1 MNKTSQKTGRGA
13 LVELRELKALVEL
26 MRDSGLTELEVDGRQ
41 GRIRL
46 VRGEAHPRAAQAA
59 PSSPVA
65 EAASVVARP
74 APSGPAAIP
83 ALELAAG
90 QVLITSP
97 MVGTFYRAA
106 APDAQPFVREGDSVH
121 RGQTLCIVEAMKML
135 NEIEATVSGR
145 LVRVL
150 VDNGQPVQ
158 YGQPLMVIEGA

>member
-1 MNKTSQKTGRGA
+1 M
-13 LVELRELKALVEL
+13 VDLRELKALVEL
-26 MRDSGLTELEVDGRQ
+26 MRDSAITELEVDGRQ

-46 VRGEAHPRAAQAA
+46 VRGEAHPRATQAA
-59 PSSPVA
+59 LPPAPPVA
-65 EAASVVARP
+65 EAASAVARP
-74 APSGPAAIP
+74 APAGPAAIP

-97 MVGTFYRAA
+97 MVGTFFRAA

-121 RGQTLCIVEAMKML
+121 KGQTLCIVEAMKML
-135 NEIEATVSGR
+135 NEIEATVAGR

>member
-1 MNKTSQKTGRGA
+1 MNKISQKAGRGA

-46 VRGEAHPRAAQAA
+46 VRGEAQPRAAQAA
-59 PSSPVA
+59 PAPIA

-74 APSGPAAIP
+74 APAGPAAIP

-106 APDAQPFVREGDSVH
+106 APDAQPFVREGDLVH
-121 RGQTLCIVEAMKML
+121 KGQTLCIVEAMKML
-135 NEIEATVSGR
+135 NEIEATVAGR
-145 LVRVL
+145 VVRVL
-150 VDNGQPVQ
+150 ADNGQPVQ
-158 YGQPLMVIEGA
+158 YGQPLMVIEAA

>member
-1 MNKTSQKTGRGA
+1 MNKTTQKAGRSA

-46 VRGEAHPRAAQAA
+46 VRGEAQPRAAH
-59 PSSPVA
+59 PVQPPIA

-74 APSGPAAIP
+74 APAGPAAIP

-106 APDAQPFVREGDSVH
+106 APDAQPFVREGDLVH
-121 RGQTLCIVEAMKML
+121 KGQTLCIVEAMKML
-135 NEIEATVSGR
+135 NEIEATVAGR
-145 LVRVL
+145 VVRVL
-150 VDNGQPVQ
+150 ADNGQPVQ
-158 YGQPLMVIEGA
+158 YGQPLMVIEVA